1 MLTRGINKWS
11 LVLLTINSI
20 IGAGIFGLPSKI
32 LPASGLYSIAAFIAC
47 GAVVLI
53 FILCFAEVSSRFE
66 KTGGPYVYTL
76 ASFGKFPAFLMGWL
90 LLVSRVF
97 TYATL
102 INLVPTYL
110 SFFSLQL
117 SEPTARIGIML
128 IITGGLFYVNHIGVK
143 NLARVS
149 NLFTVAKLLPL
160 FVFIAVGLFFI
171 QPDLFEVKHTP
182 SIKEFSNSVLLLVF
196 AFGGF
201 ETVLIT
207 SGEIK
212 NPSKT
217 LPFAL
222 LVATAVV
229 ALFYILIEIVS
240 MGTLP
245 TLSTTNK
252 PLADAAVGFLG
263 NGGGVLITIG
273 AVVSII
279 GTLMVIILG
288 GSRVPYAL
296 SEEKQ
301 FPALFSYVHPKYKTP
316 TWSILAVCI
325 LAFSVAVLMTFIS
338 ALTIAAII
346 RVVYYLMGCASLIR
360 LRRIMK
366 DQTGHYKVP
375 YGNVF
380 AVAGI
385 LLSFWLLS
393 SAKKEEM
400 KLAGI
405 FLGAGVLLFFIHFCF
420 SKRK

>member
-1 MLTRGINKWS
+1 MLNRGINKWS

-32 LPASGLYSIAAFIAC
+32 LPSSGLYSIAAFIAC
-47 GAVVLI
+47 AVVVLI
-53 FILCFAEVSSRFE
+53 FILCFAEVSSRFD

-110 SFFSLQL
+110 AFFSPQL

-128 IITGGLFYVNHIGVK
+128 IITCGLFYVNHIGVK

-149 NLFTVAKLLPL
+149 NFFTVAKLLPL
-160 FVFIAVGLFFI
+160 FIFIVVGLFFI

-182 SIKEFSNSVLLLVF
+182 SIQEFSNSVLLLVF

-222 LVATAVV
+222 LTATAVV
-229 ALFYILIEIVS
+229 ASFYILIQVVS

-245 TLSTTNK
+245 TLATTSK
-252 PLADAAVGFLG
+252 PLADAAVGFMG
-263 NGGGVLITIG
+263 NSGGILITIG

-301 FPALFSYVHPKYKTP
+301 FPALFSYVHPNYKTP
-316 TWSILAVCI
+316 TWSILTVCI
-325 LAFSVAVLMTFIS
+325 LAFSTAVLMTFIS
-338 ALTIAAII
+338 ALTIAAIV
-346 RVVYYLMGCASLIR
+346 RVVYYMMGCASLIR
-360 LRRIMK
+360 LRQVMR

-375 YGNVF
+375 FGNIL

-393 SAKKEEM
+393 TAKKGELQ
-400 KLAGI
+400 LAGI
-405 FLGAGVLLFFIHFCF
+405 FLGFGALLFLIQFYF